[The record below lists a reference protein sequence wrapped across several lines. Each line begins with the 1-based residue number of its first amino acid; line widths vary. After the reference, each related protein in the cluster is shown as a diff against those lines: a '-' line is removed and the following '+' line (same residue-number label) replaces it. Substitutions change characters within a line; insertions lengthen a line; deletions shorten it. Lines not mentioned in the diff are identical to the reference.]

1 MSETNAAVASV
12 VAIDSSET
20 RDEYNRLESERTFT
34 LPSNLVQEIAE
45 EMRVHGEKNDTWI
58 DTLVYVVKHGFQ
70 ELTRTRNQTLVRE
83 DKARIAEA
91 AKTWDKVFDSNPA
104 MMEDL
109 NTVKKMLA
117 ELKPR
122 VEARTRSKRR

>member
-1 MSETNAAVASV
+1 MSDTNAAVASV
-12 VAIDSSET
+12 SVDSSET

-34 LPSNLVQEIAE
+34 LPSKLVHDIAE

-58 DTLVYVVKHGFQ
+58 DTLAYVVKHGFQ
-70 ELTRTRNQTLVRE
+70 ELGRTRNQTLVRE

-104 MMEDL
+104 MMENLD
-109 NTVKKMLA
+109 TVKKMLA